1 MPAEDDRELIRRFQ
15 KGDESAFNE
24 LVRKYQKSIYQIA
37 RRLLG
42 SHEEAEDLSQEVFIK
57 AYRGL
62 AGFRSDA
69 GFFTWIY
76 RITVNSALNVLR
88 KKKLRQILSLENV
101 GFSIASRSAAPDQQI
116 EKEEALQAISRAINR
131 LPKMQKIVFTLR
143 HDQKLTHKEI
153 AQILNRDEGTVKANY
168 HHAIRKLKKA
178 VKS

>member
-57 AYRGL
+57 AYHGL

-101 GFSIASRSAAPDQQI
+101 GFSITSRSAAPDQQI
-116 EKEEALQAISRAINR
+116 EKGETLQAISRAIDR